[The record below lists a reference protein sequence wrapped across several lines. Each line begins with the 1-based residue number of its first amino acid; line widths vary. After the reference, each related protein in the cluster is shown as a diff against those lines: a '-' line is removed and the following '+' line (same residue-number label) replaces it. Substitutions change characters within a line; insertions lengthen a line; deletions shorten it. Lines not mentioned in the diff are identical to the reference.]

1 MTIEYKR
8 FLKVYGILLWVLVAI
23 RLFQMGIISE
33 IISLL
38 CLI

>member
-8 FLKVYGILLWVLVAI
+8 FLKVYGILLWVLVAL

-38 CLI
+38 VLI

>member
-1 MTIEYKR
+1 MTIKFKR

-23 RLFQMGIISE
+23 RLYQLGIISE

>member
-1 MTIEYKR
+1 MTKQFIT
-8 FLKVYGILLWVLVAI
+8 FLKVYSILLWVLVAI
-23 RLFQMGIISE
+23 RMYQLGIISE

>member
-38 CLI
+38 VLI

>member
-1 MTIEYKR
+1 MTIKYKK

-23 RLFQMGIISE
+23 RMYQLGIISE